1 MVSKFPSNILFHQ
14 QMFSLLDTLSAD
26 KACVRDKVVRSQA
39 LMKILGTYTR
49 KMSDK

>member
-26 KACVRDKVVRSQA
+26 KACVRGKEPSIDENFRDVYKKNVW
-39 LMKILGTYTR
+39 
-49 KMSDK
+49 